1 MRHAADDL
9 LQEPAQEASTMKKLM
24 AILTASIA
32 LLAAGCATTYT
43 SADEGIGGGYSEI
56 RLAPDSYRVIIE
68 GNGFT
73 SRAEAEQFA
82 MRRCAELTLEQG
94 RRYFILESHKAWIE
108 RRRTSSGPVHYP
120 MNEAVVTFVDGK
132 SREAFDAV
140 TVIEETN
147 KIANGKLSS
156 KAKHALVDLTSNS

>member
-1 MRHAADDL
+1 
-9 LQEPAQEASTMKKLM
+9 MKKLM
-24 AILTASIA
+24 AVLTASIA

-43 SADEGIGGGYSEI
+43 SADEGFGGYSEI
-56 RLAPDSYRVIIE
+56 RLAPDSYRVLIE

-94 RRYFILESHKAWIE
+94 KRYFILERHRAWVD
-108 RRRTSSGPVHYP
+108 RRYSDLGSSEFPK
-120 MNEAVVTFVDGK
+120 NEAIVTFVDEK
-132 SREAFDAV
+132 SRDAFDAV

-147 KIANGKLSS
+147 KVANGKLSS
-156 KAKHALVDLTSNS
+156 KAKHALIDLSSVL

>member
-1 MRHAADDL
+1 
-9 LQEPAQEASTMKKLM
+9 MKKLI
-24 AILTASIA
+24 AVLTTSIA

-43 SADEGIGGGYSEI
+43 SADDGIGGGYSEI

-94 RRYFILESHKAWIE
+94 KRYFVLERHSAWIE
-108 RRRTSSGPVHYP
+108 RRRTSSGSVHYP
-120 MNEAVVTFVDGK
+120 MNEAVVTFVEGK

-147 KIANGKLSS
+147 KVANGKLSS
-156 KAKHALVDLTSNS
+156 KAKHALIDLSSVL